1 MNPLKAANPITVTK
15 RVFGLAG
22 AAVGL
27 TGTVAR
33 EAVRAP
39 VGVTRGAFHLA
50 GAAAGLGGTVAR
62 ETAHV
67 LRTGQGDEHVAHTR
81 GASSAGLTDD
91 PNIAGPTTAAAAAA
105 AAAAAVTDVTGTP
118 PGPTVV
124 PVEPHAPEQPP
135 VDVVGDALAAE
146 AAADRGEGPE
156 GVDLAH
162 EPRAASR
169 DEEHGDAAL
178 QRAEVEEI
186 AEEASAA
193 QEGDVEPEEHLT
205 EPLLDSADAKAV
217 AAELATRSKAADPD
231 KD

>member
-1 MNPLKAANPITVTK
+1 MNPLKAANPIAVTK

-27 TGTVAR
+27 TGAVAR
-33 EAVRAP
+33 EAVHAP
-39 VGVTRGAFHLA
+39 VAVTRSAFHLA

-67 LRTGQGDEHVAHTR
+67 LRTGHTR
-81 GASSAGLTDD
+81 RAGSADVTDD
-91 PNIAGPTTAAAAAA
+91 PNIAGPTTAAAD
-105 AAAAAVTDVTGTP
+105 AAAVSDVAGAP
-118 PGPTVV
+118 PGPTVA
-124 PVEPHAPEQPP
+124 PVEPHAPEEPP
-135 VDVVGDALAAE
+135 VDVVGNALAAE
-146 AAADRGEGPE
+146 AAAEGGEGPE
-156 GVDLAH
+156 GVGMAH

-186 AEEASAA
+186 AEEALAA
-193 QEGDVEPEEHLT
+193 LEGDVEPEEHLT

-231 KD
+231 PG

>member
-81 GASSAGLTDD
+81 GAGSAGVTDS
-91 PNIAGPTTAAAAAA
+91 NIAGPTTAAA
-105 AAAAAVTDVTGTP
+105 VRDVTGTP

-124 PVEPHAPEQPP
+124 PVEPHAPEEPP

-156 GVDLAH
+156 GVGLAH

-193 QEGDVEPEEHLT
+193 LEGDVEPEEHLT

>member
-1 MNPLKAANPITVTK
+1 MNILKATNPIAVTK

-27 TGTVAR
+27 ASTVAR
-33 EAVRAP
+33 EAIHAP
-39 VGVTRGAFHLA
+39 VRVTSGAIHLA
-50 GAAAGLGGTVAR
+50 GAAADLSGTVVR
-62 ETAHV
+62 ETAHD
-67 LRTGQGDEHVAHTR
+67 LGTDHRDKHVAPTR
-81 GASSAGLTDD
+81 RVGSADVSDD

-105 AAAAAVTDVTGTP
+105 AVSDVAGTP

-124 PVEPHAPEQPP
+124 PVEPHAPEEPP

-146 AAADRGEGPE
+146 AATERGEGPE
-156 GVDLAH
+156 GVGMAH
-162 EPRAASR
+162 EPHAASR

-186 AEEASAA
+186 AEEALAA
-193 QEGDVEPEEHLT
+193 LEGDVEPEQHLP

-217 AAELATRSKAADPD
+217 AAELATTSKAADPD
-231 KD
+231 KG